1 MSSKQQPIIV
11 IERTWSDQMLEGL
24 ALAGLL
30 ALLILPA
37 MYYSS
42 LPDTIPHHF
51 NGRGEADGFGSK
63 SYIWALPGIG
73 LAMYF
78 FLTYIG
84 RGPHRLN
91 YMVKITEQNAE
102 TQYRMAMRLTRYV
115 KVMVIIL
122 FLYIT
127 WAVIQG
133 AESGK
138 AALNPWLMFAVL
150 GTNIGLI
157 GWYMTASARN
167 K

>member
-1 MSSKQQPIIV
+1 
-11 IERTWSDQMLEGL
+11 MLKGL

-37 MYYSS
+37 MYYGS

-51 NGRGEADGFGSK
+51 NGAGEADGFGSK

-73 LAMYF
+73 LAMYV

-84 RGPHRLN
+84 RSPHRFN
-91 YMVKITEQNAE
+91 YMVKITEQNAV
-102 TQYRMAMRLTRYV
+102 TQYRLALRLTRLV
-115 KVMVIIL
+115 KFGVMAL
-122 FLYIT
+122 FVYIT
-127 WAVIQG
+127 WAIVKG

-138 AALNPWLMFAVL
+138 AALNPWLLFIIL
-150 GTNIGLI
+150 GTNIGVI